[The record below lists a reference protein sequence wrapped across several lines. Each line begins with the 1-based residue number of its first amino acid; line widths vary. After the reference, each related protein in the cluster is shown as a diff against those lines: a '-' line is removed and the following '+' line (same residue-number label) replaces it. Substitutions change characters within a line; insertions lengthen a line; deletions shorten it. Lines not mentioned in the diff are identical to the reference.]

1 MRRDVK
7 YIQLPPL
14 PEDIDVE
21 ALEPIWLIAK
31 MNPEERAD
39 ALTQL
44 EAMLGDEETGE
55 MDCEVM
61 QEILDKYGNEEK
73 DEVFSQYI
81 ESIRSLIA
89 KLILESYD
97 IAAFVYQK
105 RCVEKMSIEDI
116 MKISRLS
123 EDALKMFVKYYDIR
137 HDVKNKI

>member
-44 EAMLGDEETGE
+44 EAMQGDEETGE

-81 ESIRSLIA
+81 ESIRTLIA

-123 EDALKMFVKYYDIR
+123 EDAQKMFVK
-137 HDVKNKI
+137 

>member
-81 ESIRSLIA
+81 ESIRTLIA

-116 MKISRLS
+116 MKISGIK
-123 EDALKMFVKYYDIR
+123 EGMFE
-137 HDVKNKI
+137 KIAPYITVS

>member
-1 MRRDVK
+1 MRQDVK

-14 PEDIDVE
+14 PEDLDVE

-31 MNPEERAD
+31 MNPKQRED
-39 ALTQL
+39 ALVQL

-61 QEILDKYGNEEK
+61 QEILDKYGKEET

-81 ESIRSLIA
+81 ESIRKLLA

-105 RCVEKMSIEDI
+105 RCVENLSIEEI
-116 MKISRLS
+116 MKTSRLS
-123 EDALKMFVKYYDIR
+123 EEALKMFVKYYDIR
-137 HDVKNKI
+137 HDVKNKF